1 MRNRAK
7 CKLCNEI
14 IESLALTDL
23 QFCSCKE
30 IGVAGGTTLYRTYA
44 RDYKNFLR
52 VTDDDKEIEVV
63 VKTKDDEN
71 KPLSKAQKLEE
82 LNYFIEKLESLDSQA
97 LSAYASNYDI
107 LTVAYFIRLLAQE
120 NI

>member
-30 IGVAGGTTLYRTYA
+30 IGVEGGTTLYRTYA
-44 RDYKNFLR
+44 KDYKNFLR
-52 VTDDDKEIEVV
+52 VTDDDKEIEVK
-63 VKTKDDEN
+63 VKTKDEEN
-71 KPLSKAQKLEE
+71 RPLSKEEKLNE

-97 LSAYASNYDI
+97 LSAHASNYDI
-107 LTVAYFIRLLAQE
+107 LTIAYFIRLLAE
-120 NI
+120 TNI